1 MNPDNFLQLIQTG
14 IRASLGAT
22 TLLVETLQDP
32 RKREDSFS
40 QLQSDLNQQFS
51 QWAQKGEQTEQEAR
65 SFLDQ
70 LLNKS
75 SNPGNTSVTVTS
87 TETSATPTT
96 NTTSPNTQS
105 SLEDLTAQIAA
116 LRIELEQLRQSDSN
130 S

>member
-22 TLLVETLQDP
+22 TSLVETLQDP

-40 QLQSDLNQQFS
+40 QLQSDLNQQLS

-70 LLNKS
+70 LLSKS

-87 TETSATPTT
+87 TQTSATPTT

-105 SLEDLTAQIAA
+105 SLEALTAQIAA

>member
-1 MNPDNFLQLIQTG
+1 MNPDNFLQLLQTG

-40 QLQSDLNQQFS
+40 QLHSDLNQQLS
-51 QWAQKGEQTEQEAR
+51 TWAEKGEQTEQEAR

-70 LLNKS
+70 LL
-75 SNPGNTSVTVTS
+75 SNPSNSGSTSVNVTS
-87 TETSATPTT
+87 DQTSATPTT
-96 NTTSPNTQS
+96 STTSPHTQS

-116 LRIELEQLRQSDSN
+116 LRTELEQLRQSDSN